1 MVEEETKKLIAN
13 QNENRALIE
22 SKVEDE
28 SIKTRERVEDVGQKL
43 REGQESIQEKMT
55 TKDDLAVFENRIVE
69 SVAKSVTKAILDEKK
84 NESHTESIE
93 LAETETPPTP
103 KCLDNKLVAVD
114 DESTLVST
122 LGEEE
127 TTKEN
132 NSHKSRRP
140 LTMKLPRLQ
149 LFNRASGRE

>member
-1 MVEEETKKLIAN
+1 M
-13 QNENRALIE
+13 IE

-55 TKDDLAVFENRIVE
+55 TKDDLAVLENRIV
-69 SVAKSVTKAILDEKK
+69 KSVTKDLKAILDEKK

>member
-55 TKDDLAVFENRIVE
+55 TKDDLAVLENRIV
-69 SVAKSVTKAILDEKK
+69 KSVTKDLKAILDEKK

-103 KCLDNKLVAVD
+103 KCLNNKLVAVD

>member
-28 SIKTRERVEDVGQKL
+28 STKTRERVEDVGQKL

-55 TKDDLAVFENRIVE
+55 TKDDLAVLENRIV
-69 SVAKSVTKAILDEKK
+69 KSVTKDLKAILDEKK

-103 KCLDNKLVAVD
+103 KCLNNKLVAVD

>member
-55 TKDDLAVFENRIVE
+55 TKDDLAVLENRIV
-69 SVAKSVTKAILDEKK
+69 KSVTKDLKAILDEKK